1 MKSFISVN
9 LQIVFYGTDHEA
21 KGFLTYN
28 EIESL
33 LEETPEQEQLELFN
47 ADNKVF
53 SYVEPVRE
61 FGPTGKGASRAG
73 PQAKAQGQVALNSVV
88 YYSPKLSNLQLK
100 IFSLQLDP
108 KAKIKRKPWN

>member
-1 MKSFISVN
+1 MKSFISVD

-53 SYVEPVRE
+53 S
-61 FGPTGKGASRAG
+61 
-73 PQAKAQGQVALNSVV
+73 
-88 YYSPKLSNLQLK
+88 
-100 IFSLQLDP
+100 
-108 KAKIKRKPWN
+108 

>member
-1 MKSFISVN
+1 MKSFISVD

-73 PQAKAQGQVALNSVV
+73 P
-88 YYSPKLSNLQLK
+88 
-100 IFSLQLDP
+100 
-108 KAKIKRKPWN
+108 